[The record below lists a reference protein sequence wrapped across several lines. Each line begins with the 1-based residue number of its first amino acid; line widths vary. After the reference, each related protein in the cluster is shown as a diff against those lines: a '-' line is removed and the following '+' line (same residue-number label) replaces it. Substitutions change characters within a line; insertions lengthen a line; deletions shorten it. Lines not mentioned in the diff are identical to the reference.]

1 MLESPNL
8 TPDETKRLLDC
19 IDNLEHKT
27 AIQLGFDMGCRV
39 GEIVTIPN
47 IPEFSTVIQILDS
60 KAQNEVKLKGKTKRT
75 PYRQCVITTQT
86 LNLIKMYQDSIKDE
100 KPKRKFLFPYNERT
114 LSRWIKLYC
123 EKAGIKRKRG
133 NLIRWHMLRHTYI
146 QNAIERG
153 VPLKQVSD
161 QTGDSIFTLL
171 RYYSNYTLEAR
182 QLVVE
187 KTSITRGAEAFDALH
202 R

>member
-8 TPDETKRLLDC
+8 TPDETKQLLDN

-27 AIQLGFDMGCRV
+27 AIQLGLDLGCRV

-47 IPEFSTVIQILDS
+47 VPEFSTVIQILDS
-60 KAQNEVKLKGKTKRT
+60 KAQNEVKRKGKTKRT

-86 LNLIKMYQDSIKDE
+86 LNLIKMFQDSIKD
-100 KPKRKFLFPYNERT
+100 KRKFLFPYHERT
-114 LSRWIKLYC
+114 LNRWIKFYC
-123 EKAGIKRKRG
+123 EKARIKRKKG
-133 NLIRWHMLRHTYI
+133 NLIRWHILRHTYI
-146 QNAIERG
+146 QNAIERK

-171 RYYSNYTLEAR
+171 RYYNNYTLDAR
-182 QLVVE
+182 QQMVE
-187 KTSITRGAEAFDALH
+187 KTSVIHPT
-202 R
+202 